1 MMREEYLAQLEAL
14 LTGRVPADELGRM
27 LDYYRSYFDEAGPQ
41 GEARVMDELGSP
53 AELAARIMEARRGQN
68 ARETAQ
74 PPAQRSRSGFGAL
87 WKVLLA
93 ICAAPIAIPLILLAA
108 ALALLILLM
117 AVGVV
122 LGFVI
127 GGVACVA
134 AGAAAAWSGV
144 AVIFTAGM
152 ATTMLRCGAGML
164 CGGLGLLLIAGG
176 FALGSLLCGALA
188 GALSRWLLRRE
199 GAV

>member
-1 MMREEYLAQLEAL
+1 MSNKQKKM
-14 LTGRVPADELGRM
+14 LGR
-27 LDYYRSYFDEAGPQ
+27 
-41 GEARVMDELGSP
+41 
-53 AELAARIMEARRGQN
+53 
-68 ARETAQ
+68 
-74 PPAQRSRSGFGAL
+74 
-87 WKVLLA
+87 
-93 ICAAPIAIPLILLAA
+93 ILVS
-108 ALALLILLM
+108 LALLILLM

-122 LGFVI
+122 FGFVI

-199 GAV
+199 GSV